1 MSVRLSRQS
10 YSKKYGPTV
19 GDRIRLADTEL
30 VIEVEHD
37 YTSYGEEAIFGGG
50 KSIRDGQAQ
59 CSLDETMSPP
69 HCDLVITN
77 AVIIDHW
84 GIVKG
89 DIGIRDGR
97 IVAVGKSGN
106 PLTQCDVDPR
116 LVIGPGTEIIAGE
129 GKICT
134 AGGID
139 TQNPQNV
146 STAIQLLLLVT
157 VLSMAPA
164 ILVMVTSFTRI
175 IIVLSLVRNAIGIP
189 QLPPNQVMIGLAL
202 FLTAFVMAP
211 AIKQINNEAVQPYL
225 NGTLTQQEAF
235 DRGEAPLR
243 TFMLKQTREQ
253 DLGLFLKLSGSEKP
267 ETIQDVPTYVL
278 VPAFTISELKTAFQ
292 MGFVMFVPFLI
303 IDLIVSSALLSM
315 GMMML
320 PPVIVSLPFKILLF
334 VLVDGWYLIIGSLV
348 GSFAK

>member
-1 MSVRLSRQS
+1 L
-10 YSKKYGPTV
+10 
-19 GDRIRLADTEL
+19 
-30 VIEVEHD
+30 
-37 YTSYGEEAIFGGG
+37 
-50 KSIRDGQAQ
+50 
-59 CSLDETMSPP
+59 
-69 HCDLVITN
+69 
-77 AVIIDHW
+77 
-84 GIVKG
+84 
-89 DIGIRDGR
+89 
-97 IVAVGKSGN
+97 IVAAAALGIGLVS
-106 PLTQCDVDPR
+106 LTACAAQPATAQAA
-116 LVIGPGTEIIAGE
+116 PQQ
-129 GKICT
+129 

-146 STAIQLLLLVT
+146 STAIQLLILIT
-157 VLSMAPA
+157 VLSLAPA
-164 ILVMVTSFTRI
+164 VLVMVTSFTRI
-175 IIVLSLVRNAIGIP
+175 IVVLSLVRNAIGIP

-211 AIKQINNEAVQPYL
+211 AIKQINKDAVQPYL
-225 NGTLTQQEAF
+225 DGTITQQEAF

-253 DLGLFLKLSGSEKP
+253 DLGLFLKLSGESKP
-267 ETIQDVPTYVL
+267 ATVDDVPTYVL

-348 GSFAK
+348 GSFAV

>member
-1 MSVRLSRQS
+1 MFGV
-10 YSKKYGPTV
+10 
-19 GDRIRLADTEL
+19 LA
-30 VIEVEHD
+30 
-37 YTSYGEEAIFGGG
+37 
-50 KSIRDGQAQ
+50 
-59 CSLDETMSPP
+59 
-69 HCDLVITN
+69 
-77 AVIIDHW
+77 
-84 GIVKG
+84 
-89 DIGIRDGR
+89 
-97 IVAVGKSGN
+97 VAVLM
-106 PLTQCDVDPR
+106 LTSCVAQATT
-116 LVIGPGTEIIAGE
+116 PGQ
-129 GKICT
+129 T
-134 AGGID
+134 APATTGGID

-225 NGTLTQQEAF
+225 NGTMTQQEAF
-235 DRGEAPLR
+235 DKGEAPLR
-243 TFMLKQTREQ
+243 TFMLKQTRQQ
-253 DLGLFLKLSGSEKP
+253 DLGLFLKLSGTEKP
-267 ETIQDVPTYVL
+267 ETVNDVPTYIL

-292 MGFVMFVPFLI
+292 MGFVMFIPFLI

>member
-1 MSVRLSRQS
+1 MAVQRSFLGARRKRIFALVAVLS
-10 YSKKYGPTV
+10 
-19 GDRIRLADTEL
+19 LALLTL
-30 VIEVEHD
+30 
-37 YTSYGEEAIFGGG
+37 TSCVAATAPA
-50 KSIRDGQAQ
+50 GQAAPQ
-59 CSLDETMSPP
+59 P
-69 HCDLVITN
+69 
-77 AVIIDHW
+77 
-84 GIVKG
+84 
-89 DIGIRDGR
+89 
-97 IVAVGKSGN
+97 
-106 PLTQCDVDPR
+106 
-116 LVIGPGTEIIAGE
+116 
-129 GKICT
+129 

-211 AIKQINNEAVQPYL
+211 AIKHINNDAVEPYL

>member
-1 MSVRLSRQS
+1 MRRF
-10 YSKKYGPTV
+10 
-19 GDRIRLADTEL
+19 
-30 VIEVEHD
+30 
-37 YTSYGEEAIFGGG
+37 FGG
-50 KSIRDGQAQ
+50 SRRRRVLLVVAILSLALLTLTSCVAATDANGQPIQ
-59 CSLDETMSPP
+59 QT
-69 HCDLVITN
+69 T
-77 AVIIDHW
+77 
-84 GIVKG
+84 
-89 DIGIRDGR
+89 
-97 IVAVGKSGN
+97 
-106 PLTQCDVDPR
+106 
-116 LVIGPGTEIIAGE
+116 
-129 GKICT
+129 T

-235 DRGEAPLR
+235 DKGEAPLR
-243 TFMLKQTREQ
+243 TFMLKQTRQQ
-253 DLGLFLKLSGSEKP
+253 DLGLFLKLSDSEKP
-267 ETIQDVPTYVL
+267 ETVDEVPTYVL

-348 GSFAK
+348 GSFAT

>member
-1 MSVRLSRQS
+1 MGFRRFFSGSKRRRALVLLAVLSVALL
-10 YSKKYGPTV
+10 T
-19 GDRIRLADTEL
+19 L
-30 VIEVEHD
+30 
-37 YTSYGEEAIFGGG
+37 TSCVAAT
-50 KSIRDGQAQ
+50 DPNAQTAPQA
-59 CSLDETMSPP
+59 
-69 HCDLVITN
+69 
-77 AVIIDHW
+77 
-84 GIVKG
+84 
-89 DIGIRDGR
+89 
-97 IVAVGKSGN
+97 
-106 PLTQCDVDPR
+106 
-116 LVIGPGTEIIAGE
+116 
-129 GKICT
+129 

-235 DRGEAPLR
+235 ERGEAPLR
-243 TFMLKQTREQ
+243 TFMLKQTRQQ
-253 DLGLFLKLSGSEKP
+253 DLGLFLKLSDTEKP
-267 ETIQDVPTYVL
+267 ETVDDVPAYVL

>member
-1 MSVRLSRQS
+1 MLLGLAMLSVAMVTLT
-10 YSKKYGPTV
+10 GCVAATAP
-19 GDRIRLADTEL
+19 A
-30 VIEVEHD
+30 
-37 YTSYGEEAIFGGG
+37 A
-50 KSIRDGQAQ
+50 QAA
-59 CSLDETMSPP
+59 PP
-69 HCDLVITN
+69 
-77 AVIIDHW
+77 
-84 GIVKG
+84 
-89 DIGIRDGR
+89 
-97 IVAVGKSGN
+97 
-106 PLTQCDVDPR
+106 
-116 LVIGPGTEIIAGE
+116 
-129 GKICT
+129 T
-134 AGGID
+134 AGPID

-235 DRGEAPLR
+235 DRGETPLR

-267 ETIQDVPTYVL
+267 DTVDDVPTYVL